1 MFMTSTK
8 KMGQKV
14 TIVMMNSNFM
24 QCLMQNNCGDK
35 CTNVWIDK
43 GNMARA
49 SSGTRQITTEN
60 LGKIYVAL
68 MNCKTKIDYDD
79 KF

>member
-1 MFMTSTK
+1 
-8 KMGQKV
+8 MGLKV
-14 TIVMMNSNFM
+14 TMVNFNSM
-24 QCLMQNNCGDK
+24 QCLKQNNCGDM

-68 MNCKTKIDYDD
+68 MNCKTKIDYND